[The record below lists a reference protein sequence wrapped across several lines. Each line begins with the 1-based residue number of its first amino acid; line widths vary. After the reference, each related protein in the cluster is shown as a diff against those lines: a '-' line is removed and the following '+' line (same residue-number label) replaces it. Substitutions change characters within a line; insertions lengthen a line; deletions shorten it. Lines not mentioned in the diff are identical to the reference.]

1 MLPWRMFVA
10 TVGVFASVSYVF
22 YFTRAPRRRV
32 PEDCYSLATSHGC
45 VTTSTTHGQAE
56 SI

>member
-10 TVGVFASVSYVF
+10 TEGIFASVRYVF

-32 PEDCYSLATSHGC
+32 AEDCYSLATSHGC

>member
-10 TVGVFASVSYVF
+10 TEGIFASVSYVF